1 MSRKVFISFLG
12 GTNYRYCD
20 YQKDG
25 KSYGNVRF
33 VQEST
38 LNYLDV
44 NNKWTKDDVALI
56 LLTKTA
62 EDNNWVDNGQKDR
75 EGNVVCDELT
85 NGTLEGLATRLKPF
99 EIKLEP
105 VRELPEGNDEKEIW
119 EIFERV
125 FKKIND
131 DDELYFDITH
141 GFRYLPMLV
150 MVLCNYSKFLKK
162 VTVKSITYGNFEVAR
177 KLRHGLLVDLLP
189 LTKLQDWTY
198 AAGTYLDSGNVDK
211 LTTLCNEETK
221 LVLRESLGKD
231 EGAKKLKSFVSK
243 LSSVVEERRTCRGI
257 DIIESKSLKGLK
269 EAADVLEEST
279 FIKPFNPIF
288 EKIKKS
294 LVSFDESENIRNGL
308 SAAVWC
314 YDNGLYQQSATI
326 LQEFVVSFF
335 CMRHGIAIDDEE
347 NRELVNKA
355 FNIKAHNTDEDK
367 WNAKDEQKPKIRE
380 IISDDYF
387 DNEKLIA
394 YFQNLTEVR
403 NDFNHSGM
411 RSKRVPMKPSN
422 IKENIKKCICGF
434 AVLLFNIKIE
444 KKSCF

>member
-20 YQKDG
+20 YRKDG

-33 VQEST
+33 VQEAT

-44 NNKWTKDDVALI
+44 NNTWTEDDVALI
-56 LLTKTA
+56 LLTQMA
-62 EDNNWVDNGQKDR
+62 EENNWIDNGQKDR
-75 EGNVVCDELT
+75 YGNPITDELT
-85 NGTLEGLATRLKPF
+85 KNTLEGLETRLKQF
-99 EIKLEP
+99 KIKPTP
-105 VRELPEGNDEKEIW
+105 VVNLPEGNDETEIW
-119 EIFERV
+119 QIFERV
-125 FKKIND
+125 FAEIND
-131 DDELYFDITH
+131 GDHLYFDITH

-162 VTVKSITYGNFEVAR
+162 ISVESITYGNFEVAR
-177 KLRHGLLVDLLP
+177 KLGYGLIVDLLP

-198 AAGTYLDSGNVDK
+198 AAGQYLDSGNVER
-211 LTTLCNEETK
+211 LATLCNEETK
-221 LVLRESLGKD
+221 LVLRNSQGKD
-231 EGAKKLKSFVSK
+231 EGAKNLKNFVSK
-243 LSSVVEERRTCRGI
+243 LSSVVEERRSCRGI
-257 DIIESKSLKGLK
+257 DIIKSTSLNGLK
-269 EAADVLEEST
+269 QAAETLENST
-279 FIKPFNPIF
+279 SIKPFNPIF

-294 LVSFDESENIRNGL
+294 LVSFDENENIRNGL

-335 CMRHGIAIDDEE
+335 CIRHGIAIDDEE

-387 DNEKLIA
+387 DNDKLIA

-411 RSKRVPMKPSN
+411 RSRRTPMKPVN

-434 AVLLFNIKIE
+434 AILLFNIKIE
-444 KKSCF
+444 K

>member
-1 MSRKVFISFLG
+1 MARKVFISFLG

-20 YQKDG
+20 YQKND

-33 VQEST
+33 VQEAT

-44 NNKWTKDDVALI
+44 NNNWEETDVAMI
-56 LLTKTA
+56 LLTKVA
-62 EDNNWVDNGQKDR
+62 KDSNWVDNGQKDKL
-75 EGNVVCDELT
+75 GNTICDEQT
-85 NGTLEGLATRLKPF
+85 QSTLEGLESRLQQFK
-99 EIKLEP
+99 IDKQI
-105 VRELPEGNDEKEIW
+105 VDELPEGNNESEIW
-119 EIFERV
+119 EVFERV
-125 FKKIND
+125 FDKINEGD
-131 DDELYFDITH
+131 HLYFDITH

-162 VTVKSITYGNFEVAR
+162 ITVESITYGNFEVAR
-177 KLRHGLLVDLLP
+177 KLGHGLIVDLLP

-198 AAGTYLDSGNVDK
+198 AAGQYLDSGSVEK
-211 LTTLCNEETK
+211 LAILCNDETK

-231 EGAKKLKSFVSK
+231 EGARNLKNFVSK
-243 LSSVVEERRTCRGI
+243 LSSVVEERRACRGI
-257 DIIESKSLKGLK
+257 DIIQSKSLKGLK
-269 EAADVLEEST
+269 DAADILEEST
-279 FIKPFNPIF
+279 FIKAFNPIF

-294 LVSFDESENIRNGL
+294 LVSFDENENIRNGL

-335 CMRHGIAIDDEE
+335 CLRHQIEIADEE
-347 NRELVNKA
+347 KRELVNKA
-355 FNIKAHNTDEDK
+355 FNIRANNTDEK
-367 WNAKDEQKPKIRE
+367 NWIAKDEQKTKIRE
-380 IISDDYF
+380 ILGDDYF
-387 DNEKLIA
+387 ANEKLIA

-411 RSKRVPMKPSN
+411 RSKRAPMKPAN

-444 KKSCF
+444 K